1 MQCGR
6 TGADSVHVPTMRS
19 RNASSAHDL
28 STSNQREVSLYER
41 NLDHHRWAKKSEDGD
56 YVWCR
61 SNDATFVIGARV
73 GVQSNWIAPIGEIF
87 STANRSGWER
97 DLPDFALDSAKE
109 EADKN
114 IGRRIRVLN
123 GKLVFD

>member
-1 MQCGR
+1 
-6 TGADSVHVPTMRS
+6 
-19 RNASSAHDL
+19 
-28 STSNQREVSLYER
+28 
-41 NLDHHRWAKKSEDGD
+41 
-56 YVWCR
+56 
-61 SNDATFVIGARV
+61 VIGARV